1 MSKHRPETE
10 DQGLETDS
18 SCVPQTGI
26 AAARPRSLVSGLSS
40 LVSRKAFTLLELL
53 VAAAITAVLA
63 GFVATIVTNVAGLWS
78 RTSGRLSTEAQARF
92 VLDQLSLD
100 LSSARFQDDGNTWLA
115 ASILPNTNNA
125 TGLWLTSGTATNQKP
140 PNTTTGAGASLQ
152 NVVTGSLGDN
162 SATGPRFGIAGTW
175 LRFFTTKRG
184 SNTVSVTSNVT
195 DSTTVSAPVAVGWQ
209 IIRRRTS
216 TSPLSTDIRYLLHRV
231 EVRPAK
237 SNPTATANGT
247 LETGYNITATAYAPT
262 TNTAAAGDPGEIKF
276 PTLNSVVAENV
287 IDFGVRCFVRDA
299 TVPAGLRA
307 VFPLTNAA
315 ATYSARTP
323 STVTNST
330 TAFPDVVDI
339 MVRILTDEGARL
351 IAAYEAN
358 PPSPAATALP
368 TGVNPQQYWW
378 QLALANSQVF
388 TRRIVITAQPL

>member
-1 MSKHRPETE
+1 MPPLTSSLPPSASAKPRR
-10 DQGLETDS
+10 GL
-18 SCVPQTGI
+18 GL
-26 AAARPRSLVSGLSS
+26 RSLGVAG
-40 LVSRKAFTLLELL
+40 FTILELL
-53 VAAAITAVLA
+53 VAAAITALLA

-100 LSSARFQDDGNTWLA
+100 LSSARFQDDGNVWLA

-125 TGLWLTSGTATNQKP
+125 TGLWLTIGTASNQKP
-140 PNTTTGAGASLQ
+140 PNTTTGTGASLQ
-152 NVVTGSLGDN
+152 NIATGSLGDN
-162 SATGPRFGIAGTW
+162 SATSPRFGVAGTW

-184 SNTVSVTSNVT
+184 SNTINVTSNVT

-216 TSPLSTDIRYLLHRV
+216 TSPLSTDIRYLLHRA
-231 EVRPAK
+231 EVRPAM
-237 SNPTATANGT
+237 NGTAAASVGT
-247 LETGYNITATAYAPT
+247 LETGYNITAPAYAPT

-287 IDFGVRCFVRDA
+287 IDFGVRCYVRNA
-299 TVPAGLRA
+299 TTPTGLRV
-307 VFPLTNAA
+307 VFPLTNTP
-315 ATYSARTP
+315 ATYLARIP
-323 STVTNST
+323 SIVTGSPN
-330 TAFPDVVDI
+330 AFPDVVDV

-368 TGVNPQQYWW
+368 TGINPQQYWW
-378 QLALANSQVF
+378 QLAFANSQVF